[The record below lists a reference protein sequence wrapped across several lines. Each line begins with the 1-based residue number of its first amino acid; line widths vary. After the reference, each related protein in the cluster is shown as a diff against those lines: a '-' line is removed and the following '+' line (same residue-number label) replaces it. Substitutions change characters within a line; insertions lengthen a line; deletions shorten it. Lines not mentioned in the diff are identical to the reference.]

1 MAGLLIC
8 SGLGYWTV
16 VMRLAEGDD
25 SGGVIWEAQLQL
37 AALVMAE
44 EAWPRAE
51 AVASVVV

>member
-1 MAGLLIC
+1 M
-8 SGLGYWTV
+8 V